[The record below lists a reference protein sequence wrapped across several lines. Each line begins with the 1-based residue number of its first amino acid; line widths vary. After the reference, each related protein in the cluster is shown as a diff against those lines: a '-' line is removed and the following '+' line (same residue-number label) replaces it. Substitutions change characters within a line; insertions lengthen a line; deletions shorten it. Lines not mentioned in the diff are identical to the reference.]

1 MNSWIQKYLYYKYIQ
16 MNKKE
21 INVSSE
27 IDSGIKSIYS
37 KIEFTRFGCVC
48 ATILLTRFVWN
59 TFYWFIAAVS
69 IYDLRTGYGWCI
81 WHLKSI
87 YQQRINEMMM
97 INNNIFFWE
106 NKIYVIFT
114 CKFHSLIKHSFVCE
128 CFLFKCKI
136 RLFDLVAN

>member
-48 ATILLTRFVWN
+48 ATILLTRFV
-59 TFYWFIAAVS
+59 
-69 IYDLRTGYGWCI
+69 
-81 WHLKSI
+81 
-87 YQQRINEMMM
+87 
-97 INNNIFFWE
+97 
-106 NKIYVIFT
+106 
-114 CKFHSLIKHSFVCE
+114 
-128 CFLFKCKI
+128 
-136 RLFDLVAN
+136 